1 MDLGNR
7 LYELRKEKK
16 ISQEEAAEKLNVT
29 RQTISKWETNQS
41 QPDFDKIVP
50 ICELYGITT
59 DTLFGKTIEHS
70 QKEQTN
76 YQENTF
82 LEIDRTKK
90 NAMVISTSVFLYF
103 IAVIWIILSTNFSWM
118 DEIVAVSLFLFICAI
133 ATVILV
139 YHFLS
144 LPKQEESEESREKK
158 NTKKREIEKYD
169 GVIAIFF
176 TAIYLFVSFITN
188 AWHIT
193 WLIWIVYA
201 LIIEIVHL
209 LLGVKESR
217 NEE

>member
-7 LYELRKEKK
+7 LYELRKAKK

-41 QPDFDKIVP
+41 QPDFDKIIP
-50 ICELYGITT
+50 LCELYGIGVEE
-59 DTLFGKTIEHS
+59 LFGNNIDNNKII
-70 QKEQTN
+70 K
-76 YQENTF
+76 QEEIV
-82 LEIDRTKK
+82 EIDYKK
-90 NAMVISTSVFLYF
+90 KTALIVSASVFLYF
-103 IAVIWIILSTNFSWM
+103 IAVIWIIMASSFSWLNEFIM
-118 DEIVAVSLFLFICAI
+118 VSIFLFICAI
-133 ATVILV
+133 ATVMLV

-144 LPKQEESEESREKK
+144 LPKKENTEEKK
-158 NTKKREIEKYD
+158 KQKEIEKYD

-176 TAIYLFVSFITN
+176 TCIYLFISFLTS

-201 LIIEIVHL
+201 LIIEILHL
-209 LLGVKESR
+209 ILGAKGDK

>member
-7 LYELRKEKK
+7 LYELRKAKK

-41 QPDFDKIVP
+41 QPDFDKIIP

-59 DTLFGKTIEHS
+59 EELFGNKIENNKEVKKEETIDIGYEKKTALVVS
-70 QKEQTN
+70 
-76 YQENTF
+76 
-82 LEIDRTKK
+82 
-90 NAMVISTSVFLYF
+90 VSVFLYF
-103 IAVIWIILSTNFSWM
+103 IAVIWIILASSFSWLNEVVM
-118 DEIVAVSLFLFICAI
+118 ISIFLFICAI

-144 LPKQEESEESREKK
+144 VPKKDDMEEKK
-158 NTKKREIEKYD
+158 KQREIEKYD

-176 TAIYLFVSFITN
+176 TCIYLFLSFLTR

-193 WLIWIVYA
+193 WLLWIVYA
-201 LIIEIVHL
+201 LIIEILHL
-209 LLGVKESR
+209 ILGAKEDR
-217 NEE
+217 NEK